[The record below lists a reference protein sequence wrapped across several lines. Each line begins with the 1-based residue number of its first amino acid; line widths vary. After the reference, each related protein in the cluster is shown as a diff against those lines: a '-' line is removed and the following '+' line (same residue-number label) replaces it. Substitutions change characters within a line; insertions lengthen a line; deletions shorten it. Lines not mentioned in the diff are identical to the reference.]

1 MSILIQLFESSNNI
15 DRESSSDQNFKRL
28 IKKEL
33 IDSVEEK

>member
-28 IKKEL
+28 KK
-33 IDSVEEK
+33 KNY

>member
-1 MSILIQLFESSNNI
+1 MATLIQLIESSNNI
-15 DRESSSDQNFKRL
+15 DTESSSDQNFKRI